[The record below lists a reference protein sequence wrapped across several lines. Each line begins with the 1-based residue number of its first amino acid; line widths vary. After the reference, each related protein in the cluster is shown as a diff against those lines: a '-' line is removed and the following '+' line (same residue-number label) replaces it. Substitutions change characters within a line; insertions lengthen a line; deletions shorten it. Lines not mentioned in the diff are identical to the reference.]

1 MIIPILT
8 KCCQSTGERDIVK
21 IAVDE
26 TNLVRGEGKSRK
38 VRRSE
43 AGLVGGVTPGET
55 PLEII
60 VDVAT
65 QAVH

>member
-1 MIIPILT
+1 MTRPILT

-43 AGLVGGVTPGET
+43 DGLVGGVGPGET

-60 VDVAT
+60 VDVGAQT
-65 QAVH
+65 VH